1 MHSGQ
6 LITACLT
13 HAVVCLLNEKLERT
27 DHYGDRLRFVFFF
40 NSNLFTSNISE
51 NIAQWGRVF
60 AYTRKYGKLI
70 VRQIII
76 DSDFRVI
83 SSQKYIILW
92 LKGGKMQL
100 DFRVEKYFSSFPHFK
115 IRRYGS

>member
-27 DHYGDRLRFVFFF
+27 DHYGDRLRFVFLF
-40 NSNLFTSNISE
+40 NSNLFASNNSSNIS
-51 NIAQWGRVF
+51 QWGRVF

-70 VRQIII
+70 VQQITI
-76 DSDFRVI
+76 DSNFRV
-83 SSQKYIILW
+83 ILW
-92 LKGGKMQL
+92 LKGGKN
-100 DFRVEKYFSSFPHFK
+100 VIAFSCREIFVKLPAF
-115 IRRYGS
+115 